1 MRRCETGLVFAA
13 SNQQMPLLLVLLSA
27 LIFLGSTG
35 SVAVGQHP
43 PHTAVSAQAQQTV
56 VGYFPQWGIYE
67 RRYVPL
73 DLIKSGAIQSL
84 TQIDYAQGNIKDNA
98 CIVADPTADLNI
110 AFKAEDSIDG
120 VADAPEALMKGNF
133 HQLQLL
139 RKRYPGLRI
148 LISLEGKRSLFE
160 DAAKP
165 ENRVAFVHS
174 CVARFL
180 QGHIAAGVEAANLFD
195 GFDVDWEY
203 PDAAHAEDF
212 YALMAEFRRQMDG
225 LPPGPKGH
233 AGAGRR
239 YTLSIASGASRQNI
253 DPIDWKRIAECV
265 DQIGVMTYD
274 FQGPW
279 SHDTGFV
286 APLRSDNPRAETVA
300 SVVDAYIAAG
310 VPPRQL
316 LLGLPFYA
324 YQWHNVSAGDHNGL
338 YSHGDPVRG
347 NLNQSTA
354 VTLLAGSP
362 DAKLYRDPVS
372 QAPWIYD
379 GDNFLTFEDPDSLRA
394 KAAFARDRG
403 LGGMMI
409 WELSGDTN
417 DSQLLRALRP
427 TASVAETSSKPV
439 ARRIQ

>member
-1 MRRCETGLVFAA
+1 
-13 SNQQMPLLLVLLSA
+13 MPLLLALFSA
-27 LIFLGSTG
+27 LIFLAS
-35 SVAVGQHP
+35 SASAAQGQHTP
-43 PHTAVSAQAQQTV
+43 PRPEVSAPEKEAI

-73 DLIKSGAIQSL
+73 DLIKSGAIKSL

-98 CIVADPTADLNI
+98 CIVADPAADINF

-120 VADAPEALMKGNF
+120 IADALDAPLKGNF

-139 RKRYPGLRI
+139 RKRYPKLRI
-148 LISLEGKRSLFE
+148 LISLEGRRSLFE
-160 DAAKP
+160 DAARP

-174 CVARFL
+174 CIARFL
-180 QGHIAAGVEAANLFD
+180 EGHIAPGIEAPRLFD
-195 GFDVDWEY
+195 GIDVDWEY
-203 PDAAHAEDF
+203 PDAAHAGDF
-212 YALMAEFRRQMDG
+212 YALMEEFRRQMDALDQPSKARHG
-225 LPPGPKGH
+225 INAPH
-233 AGAGRR
+233 Q
-239 YTLSIASGASRQNI
+239 YILSIASGAGHQNI
-253 DPIDWKRIAECV
+253 DPIDWKQVAECV

-274 FQGPW
+274 FEGPW

-286 APLRSDNPRAETVA
+286 APLRSDNPHAETVET
-300 SVVDAYIAAG
+300 VMDAYIAAG

-316 LLGLPFYA
+316 LMGLPFYA
-324 YQWHNVSAGDHNGL
+324 YQWHNVSRGEHNGL

-354 VTLLAGSP
+354 VTLLASSP
-362 DAKLYRDPVS
+362 DARLYRDPAS

-394 KAAFARDRG
+394 KAAFARERG

-417 DSQLLRALRP
+417 DSQLLRAIRP
-427 TASVAETSSKPV
+427 DAATETSPKPSG
-439 ARRIQ
+439 RRIQ

>member
-1 MRRCETGLVFAA
+1 MRHLFFLF
-13 SNQQMPLLLVLLSA
+13 LLLGFNATLLGQRPSRFA
-27 LIFLGSTG
+27 TG
-35 SVAVGQHP
+35 KSMETV
-43 PHTAVSAQAQQTV
+43 QTPEAV

-67 RRYVPL
+67 RRYLPL

-98 CIVADPTADLNI
+98 CIVADPTADINF

-120 VADAPEALMKGNF
+120 LADAPDALLKGNF

-139 RKRYPGLRI
+139 RKRYPKLRI
-148 LISLEGKRSLFE
+148 LVSLEGRRSLFE
-160 DAAKP
+160 EAARP

-174 CVARFL
+174 CIARFIE
-180 QGHIAAGVEAANLFD
+180 GHIAPGIEAPHLFD
-195 GFDVDWEY
+195 GIDVDWEY
-203 PDAAHAEDF
+203 PDAAHADDF
-212 YALMAEFRRQMDG
+212 YALMAEFRRQMDALDPEAKVQRG
-225 LPPGPKGH
+225 GTSAAP
-233 AGAGRR
+233 R
-239 YTLSIASGASRQNI
+239 YTLSIASGAGRQDI
-253 DPIDWKRIAECV
+253 DPIDWKRVAGCV

-279 SHDTGFV
+279 SHETGFV
-286 APLRSDNPRAETVA
+286 APLRSDNPHAETVA
-300 SVVDAYIAAG
+300 SVIDAYIAAG
-310 VPPRQL
+310 VPPHQL
-316 LLGLPFYA
+316 LMGLPFYA
-324 YQWHNVSAGDHNGL
+324 YQWHNVSPGEHNGL
-338 YSHGDPVRG
+338 ESRGDPVRG

-354 VTLLAGSP
+354 ATLLASSP

-379 GDNFLTFEDPDSLRA
+379 GDNFLTFEDPASLRA
-394 KAAFARDRG
+394 KTEFARDRG

-427 TASVAETSSKPV
+427 RAARETSPNLNG
-439 ARRIQ
+439 RRIQ

>member
-1 MRRCETGLVFAA
+1 
-13 SNQQMPLLLVLLSA
+13 MPLLLALLSA
-27 LIFLGSTG
+27 LVLLVPHASPQATRV
-35 SVAVGQHP
+35 SGQP
-43 PHTAVSAQAQQTV
+43 EAAQREAI

-67 RRYVPL
+67 RRYVPV
-73 DLIKSGAIQSL
+73 DLIRSGAMQSL

-98 CIVADPTADLNI
+98 CIVADSNADLNF

-120 VADAPEALMKGNF
+120 IADAPDAPLKGNF

-139 RKRYPGLRI
+139 RKRYPKLRI

-160 DAAKP
+160 EAAKP
-165 ENRVAFVHS
+165 ENRAAFVHS

-180 QGHIAAGVEAANLFD
+180 EGHIAPGVEATHLFD

-203 PDAAHAEDF
+203 PDAAHADDF
-212 YALMAEFRRQMDG
+212 YALMSEFRRQMDA
-225 LPPGPKGH
+225 LEPAPRR
-233 AGAGRR
+233 AGTEHR
-239 YTLSIASGASRQNI
+239 YTLSIASGASHQNI
-253 DPIDWKRIAECV
+253 DPIDWKHVATCV

-286 APLRSDNPRAETVA
+286 APLRSDNPQAETVQT
-300 SVVDAYIAAG
+300 VIDAYIAAG
-310 VPPRQL
+310 VPPQQL

-324 YQWHNVSAGDHNGL
+324 YQWHHVTPGPNNGL

-354 VTLLAGSP
+354 TTLLASGP
-362 DAKLYRDPVS
+362 GAQLYRDSAS

-379 GDNFLTFEDPDSLRA
+379 GDNFLTFEDPISLGA
-394 KAAFARDRG
+394 KAEFARSRG

-409 WELSGDTN
+409 WELSGDTD
-417 DSQLLRALRP
+417 DSQLLHALR
-427 TASVAETSSKPV
+427 TATITQRG
-439 ARRIQ
+439 ARPAAMRGK